1 MVTAVSAN
9 LEPIAEYADLE
20 TYRHVFFASPDYIA
34 FSRWKD
40 GTYIDVNPGFEQFT
54 GVKREDAI
62 GRTAADLGSWV
73 DLADRDAYVAAL
85 RVTGSVNGYQTRLR
99 NHRGEIRDV
108 ETSSRVTKING
119 EKVVISIVRDITDR
133 KRDENELK
141 HYREELEQLVELR
154 TAELRRA
161 NEDLRETNA
170 KLEQAHNQ
178 LLQTEKMASIGVLA
192 AGVAH
197 EINNPVGFVS
207 SNLSTLKNYV
217 QDLLRVIDTYGQHHE
232 VLEQDPERL
241 KAIEAVKTAIEL
253 DYLKEDIDALLDE
266 SADGLRRVKAIVQ
279 SLKDF
284 SHAGTGQ
291 WQWANMHAGIDS
303 TLNVVN
309 NEIKYKATVVKE
321 YGVLPDIECLPLE
334 LNQVFMN
341 MLVNAAHAIDQAGEI
356 RIRTGAEQDKVW
368 IEFTDNG
375 CGIPPADLTRIF
387 DPFFTTKPVG
397 KGTGLG
403 LSLSYG
409 IIQKHH
415 GRIEVDSEP
424 GKGTC
429 FRIWLP
435 VSQPVAATS

>member
-1 MVTAVSAN
+1 MSAN

-54 GVKREDAI
+54 GVRREDAI
-62 GRTAADLGSWV
+62 GRTAEDLGSWV
-73 DLADRDAYVAAL
+73 ELADRDAYVAAL
-85 RVTGSVNGYQTRLR
+85 RVTGILNGYQTRLR
-99 NHRGEIRDV
+99 NHCGEIRDV
-108 ETSSRVTKING
+108 ETSSRVSKING

-133 KRDENELK
+133 KRDENELRR
-141 HYREELEQLVELR
+141 YREELERLVELR

-161 NEDLRETNA
+161 NEELRETNA

-207 SNLSTLKNYV
+207 SNLSTLKSYI
-217 QDLLRVIDTYGQHHE
+217 QDLLKVIDIYGQHHE
-232 VLEQDPERL
+232 VFEQAPERL
-241 KAIEAVKTAIEL
+241 KAIEAVKTDIDL
-253 DYLKEDIDALLDE
+253 DYLMEDIDALLNE

-284 SHAGTGQ
+284 SHAGRGE
-291 WQWANMHAGIDS
+291 WQWANVHAGIDS

-341 MLVNAAHAIDQAGEI
+341 MLVNAAHAIDRAGEI
-356 RIRTGAEQDKVW
+356 RIRTGVEQDKVW
-368 IEFTDNG
+368 VEFIDNG
-375 CGIPPADLTRIF
+375 CGISSADLTRIF

-415 GRIEVDSEP
+415 GRIEVDSVP

-435 VSQPVAATS
+435 VSQPAAASP